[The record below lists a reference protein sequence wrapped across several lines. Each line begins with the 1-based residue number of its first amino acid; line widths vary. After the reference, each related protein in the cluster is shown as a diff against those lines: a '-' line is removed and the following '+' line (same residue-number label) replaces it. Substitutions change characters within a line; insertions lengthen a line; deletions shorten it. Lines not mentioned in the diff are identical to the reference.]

1 MSLLCVFSAKFE
13 KKRFFQVIEIQF
25 VNECN
30 NFETRISGKVCN
42 FVYLYRS
49 PSKTQDIFEKFAGN
63 FELTLVTLINNFFS
77 CCFGQFQF
85 QNK

>member
-1 MSLLCVFSAKFE
+1 MCVISSKFE
-13 KKRFFQVIEIQF
+13 KKRFFQVIDIQS
-25 VNECN
+25 VNECK
-30 NFETRISGKVCN
+30 NFETRIGGKVCH